1 MGKKINK
8 SKSISY
14 KKAGV
19 DIDKFE
25 IILNDLKTEIL
36 STFNDAVVDNFGSFS
51 SVLDINKL
59 GYNDPYYY
67 LQQMELV
74 QNLN

>member
-1 MGKKINK
+1 MQKKINK
-8 SKSISY
+8 IKSITY
-14 KKAGV
+14 KEAGV

-25 IILNDLKTEIL
+25 IILNDLKKEIL
-36 STFNDAVVDNFGSFS
+36 STFNDSVINNFGSFS

-59 GYNDPYYY
+59 GYTILCYY
-67 LQQMELV
+67 LLQMELE

>member
-1 MGKKINK
+1 MYKLTIKLINQNYGEKINK

-59 GYNDPYYY
+59 GY
-67 LQQMELV
+67 
-74 QNLN
+74 